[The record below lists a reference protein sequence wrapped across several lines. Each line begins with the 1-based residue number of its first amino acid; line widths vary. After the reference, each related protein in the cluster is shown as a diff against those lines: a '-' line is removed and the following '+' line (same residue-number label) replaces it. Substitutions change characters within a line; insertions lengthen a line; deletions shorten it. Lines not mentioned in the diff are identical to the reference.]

1 MALRQTYLSM
11 KDKLPAGAEVV
22 FVMHGRGNNELAPS
36 KELLDEFKD
45 WKAKFVPGRG
55 YETAFHYAWDKS
67 NYEARFR
74 AQMAANP
81 KSAARLR
88 DLAER
93 AKTRDIF
100 LICYEGYDKPCHR
113 KLLLEIAKE
122 QFGALVDPTPFV
134 PAPQSEA

>member
-1 MALRQTYLSM
+1 M

-22 FVMHGRGNNELAPS
+22 LVMHGRGNDELAPS
-36 KELLDEFKD
+36 KELLDEFND
-45 WKAKFVPGRG
+45 WKAKFVPGQG
-55 YETAFHYAWDKS
+55 YETAFDYAWNKS
-67 NYEARFR
+67 NYEKRFR

-93 AKTRDIF
+93 AKRHDIF

-113 KLLLEIAKE
+113 KLLLQIAE
-122 QFGALVDPTPFV
+122 QEFSAPVDPTPFV
-134 PAPQSEA
+134 PAAPSEA

>member
-1 MALRQTYLSM
+1 M

-22 FVMHGRGNNELAPS
+22 LVMHGRGNDELAPS
-36 KELLDEFKD
+36 KELLDEFND
-45 WKAKFVPGRG
+45 WKAKFVPGQG
-55 YETAFHYAWDKS
+55 YETAYHYAWDKS

-74 AQMAANP
+74 AQIAANP

-113 KLLLEIAKE
+113 KLLLEVAKE
-122 QFGALVDPTPFV
+122 HFGALVDPTPFV
-134 PAPQSEA
+134 PPTQSEA